1 MRERWDNSHFFYLV
15 EQMKVNSIQCNA
27 MQCMMREREMDREF
41 TWLRRMR
48 SSREMSGVEIS

>member
-1 MRERWDNSHFFYLV
+1 
-15 EQMKVNSIQCNA
+15 
-27 MQCMMREREMDREF
+27 MMREREMDREF